1 MSESAAQALSI
12 LRDPS
17 NFQWST
23 IPILVIVIYI
33 YNVEVGKRNWNVV
46 FAGLAL
52 WGMDWF
58 NEIANSLI
66 FHFTGYAPLWAAP
79 GGSAYLILIGLNIEI
94 CLMFLVMGVATAHVL
109 PQDKR
114 LKILGIPNR
123 ACFAVLFAAMAV
135 VVELF
140 LNAAGALTWEYRW
153 WSAGRPWLIFL
164 FGYLTFFIVSYWVHD
179 MPTMKQ
185 KVITVGA
192 LYGFD
197 AACLF
202 IFGALLGWL

>member
-1 MSESAAQALSI
+1 MTESAAQALSI

-17 NFQWST
+17 NFQWSI

-33 YNVEVGKRNWNVV
+33 YNVEIGRQNWSIV

-66 FHFTGYAPLWAAP
+66 FHLTGYAPLWAAP

-94 CLMFLVMGVATAHVL
+94 CLMFLIMGVATAHVL
-109 PQDKR
+109 PQDRR

-123 ACFAVLFAAMAV
+123 AFLAILFAAMAV
-135 VVELF
+135 IVELF

-153 WSAGRPWLIFL
+153 WSAGRPWFIFL

-179 MPTMKQ
+179 MPTIKQ
-185 KVITVGA
+185 KAITVGF

-197 AACLF
+197 AACLL
-202 IFGALLGWL
+202 IFGGFLGWI